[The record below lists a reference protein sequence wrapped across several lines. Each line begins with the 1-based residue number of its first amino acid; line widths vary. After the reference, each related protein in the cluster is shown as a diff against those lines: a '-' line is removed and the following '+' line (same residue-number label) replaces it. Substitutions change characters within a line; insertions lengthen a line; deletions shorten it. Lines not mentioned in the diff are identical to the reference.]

1 MSLAVVHSRATLGI
15 EAPLIT
21 VEAHL
26 SKGMPGFHIV
36 GLPEMAVKESRERV
50 RSAFINS
57 GLEFPFTYHLLINLA
72 PADLPKSG
80 GRFDLAIAVGILAAR
95 GQLDA
100 DKVGAYEFL
109 GELALSGE
117 IRGVTGLLPGII
129 ACRQARRTC
138 LAPAANSGEAGLV
151 KGADVKLA
159 GHLLD
164 VCAFLKGE
172 TALLSPTRE
181 IREPPAEED
190 DLLEVSGQH
199 AARRALLVAAAGA
212 HNLLMHGPPGS
223 GKTMLASRMP
233 GILPPLDDDEALEVA
248 AIRSIASRRLE
259 VSHWTRP
266 PFRAPHHTS
275 SAVALVGGGSTP
287 NAGEI
292 SLAHRGVLFLDEL
305 PEFSPR
311 VLEVLR
317 EPLESGAIQISRARY
332 QVRLPARFQLVAAM
346 NPCPC
351 GYHGDPGGDC
361 RCPEERILAYRQRIS
376 GPLLDR
382 IDLHVEVP
390 RLSEAERRD
399 LLRRKE
405 GKPDGAS
412 AALRERVRECR
423 RRQLQRAG
431 KLNAH
436 LRPAEL
442 GRDCRLTKADARL
455 LEEAVARLRLSV
467 RACHRVLKIARTIAD
482 LDDSEAIRRRHVLEA
497 VNYRKLDRL

>member
-80 GRFDLAIAVGILAAR
+80 GRFDLAIAVGILAAS

-100 DKVGAYEFL
+100 DKLGGYEFL

-151 KGADVKLA
+151 KGAEVKLA

-172 TALLSPTRE
+172 TALLSPIRE

-190 DLLEVSGQH
+190 DLREVSGQH

-259 VSHWTRP
+259 VSHWARP

-287 NAGEI
+287 HAGEI

-351 GYHGDPGGDC
+351 GYHGDPQGGC
-361 RCPEERILAYRQRIS
+361 RCPEERVLAYRQRIS

-405 GKPDGAS
+405 GSADAAS

-423 RRQLQRAG
+423 WRQLERAG

-455 LEEAVARLRLSV
+455 LEEAVGRLRLSV

-482 LDDSEAIRRRHVLEA
+482 LEESETIRRRHLLEA
-497 VNYRKLDRL
+497 VNYRKLDRV